1 MISNNQSIDSDGRV
15 LMIENRRQGRAIIG
29 VEHQIIKKLLDFRGR
44 RINRVIIEVEE
55 QAFLFWVCSRGLGT
69 LLSIKVV
76 GDGKVEDRAQKGF
89 LVASHKEAV
98 EEGTDLFINSIG
110 FRVQPVE
117 PVDHAEDEASKHAG
131 RVGAVRR

>member
-1 MISNNQSIDSDGRV
+1 VVSNNQSIDFDGRPLV
-15 LMIENRRQGRAIIG
+15 VEDRRQGRAIVG

-44 RINRVIIEVEE
+44 RVNRVIIEVEE
-55 QAFLFWVCSRGLGT
+55 QAFLFWVCGRGLGT
-69 LLSIKVV
+69 LLSLKVV

-117 PVDHAEDEASKHAG
+117 PVDHAENEASQHA
-131 RVGAVRR
+131 RRMGAVRR

>member
-1 MISNNQSIDSDGRV
+1 MISNNQSIDSDGCV

-69 LLSIKVV
+69 LLSITVM

-117 PVDHAEDEASKHAG
+117 PVDHAENEATQHAG
-131 RVGAVRR
+131 RMGAVWR

>member
-1 MISNNQSIDSDGRV
+1 MISNNQSIDSDGCV

-55 QAFLFWVCSRGLGT
+55 QAFLFGVCGRGLGM
-69 LLSIKVV
+69 LLSLKVV
-76 GDGKVEDRAQKGF
+76 GDGKVKDRAQKGF

-98 EEGTDLFINSIG
+98 EEGTDLVINSIG

-117 PVDHAEDEASKHAG
+117 SVDHAKNEATQHAG
-131 RVGAVRR
+131 RMGAVGR